1 VLAEASAV
9 GEQHGAIARTYPG
22 RARQSASVCANIGR
36 RSLVEKEGAMPQ
48 YVILADHT
56 PDICPSANAR
66 SRARALEGTGELLP
80 KLAAEAGITFQV
92 GPLHLDPGHRT
103 VSVVDAPSIEAVTK
117 LVYDTGLSQWNTV
130 EVCPTTPIAELMADV
145 DRFPIVFE

>member
-1 VLAEASAV
+1 
-9 GEQHGAIARTYPG
+9 
-22 RARQSASVCANIGR
+22 
-36 RSLVEKEGAMPQ
+36 MPK

-56 PDICPSANAR
+56 ADICPSANAR
-66 SRARALEGTGELLP
+66 SRRRALEGLGEQLP
-80 KLAAEAGITFQV
+80 KLAEAAGVRFEV

-103 VSVVDAPSIEAVTK
+103 VSVVDAPSIEAVTQ

-130 EVCPTTPIAELMADV
+130 EVCPTTPVPELMANM